1 MSDDAAG
8 HGNPSGGGA
17 ADGGAA
23 DPAGP
28 SAGQVP
34 VGAGEPELKGP
45 DLARAALA
53 RARAAARQ
61 KGLSPG
67 APRQRARRVDPER
80 SGSGPDGRDPV
91 LFGTMIRR
99 LVAERGWEETTTAAG
114 VLANWDRLVGPEIA
128 DHCQPT
134 SLVDGVL
141 ELVAESSAWA
151 TQLRLLTR
159 TMTARLTEQVGAGVV
174 TSIVVRGPAQADWRK
189 GPRRVQGRGP
199 RDTYG

>member
-1 MSDDAAG
+1 MSDETTG
-8 HGNPSGGGA
+8 P
-17 ADGGAA
+17 A
-23 DPAGP
+23 DPGDGP
-28 SAGQVP
+28 A
-34 VGAGEPELKGP
+34 AELKGP

-53 RARAAARQ
+53 RARAAARE

-67 APRQRARRVDPER
+67 APRNRSRRVDPAR

-91 LFGTMIRR
+91 LFGAMIRR

-128 DHCQPT
+128 EHCQPT
-134 SLVDGVL
+134 ALVEGVL

-159 TMTARLTEQVGAGVV
+159 TMTARLTEQVGDGVV

>member
-1 MSDDAAG
+1 MSDEPSSSEEPTESERAG
-8 HGNPSGGGA
+8 A
-17 ADGGAA
+17 
-23 DPAGP
+23 
-28 SAGQVP
+28 
-34 VGAGEPELKGP
+34 PELKGP

-53 RARAAARQ
+53 RARAAARA
-61 KGLSPG
+61 KGISPG
-67 APRQRARRVDPER
+67 APRTRARRPDGAR

-114 VLANWDRLVGPEIA
+114 VLANWDRLVGPDIA
-128 DHCQPT
+128 DHCRPQ
-134 SLVDGVL
+134 SLTDGELV
-141 ELVAESSAWA
+141 LVAESSAWA

-159 TMTARLTEQVGAGVV
+159 TMSAKLAEQVGAGVV
-174 TSIVVRGPAQADWRK
+174 TSIVVRGPVQADWRK

>member
-1 MSDDAAG
+1 MSDE
-8 HGNPSGGGA
+8 PSG
-17 ADGGAA
+17 
-23 DPAGP
+23 PAG
-28 SAGQVP
+28 
-34 VGAGEPELKGP
+34 GEEELQGP
-45 DLARAALA
+45 DLARAALS
-53 RARAAARQ
+53 RARAAARA

-67 APRQRARRVDPER
+67 APRARARRTDPAR

-91 LFGTMIRR
+91 PFGTMIRR

-128 DHCQPT
+128 DHCRPV
-134 SLVDGVL
+134 SLVDGELV
-141 ELVAESSAWA
+141 LVAESSAWA

-159 TMTARLTEQVGAGVV
+159 TMAKRLTEQVGAGVV
-174 TSIVVRGPAQADWRK
+174 TTIVVRGPAQADWRK

>member
-1 MSDDAAG
+1 MSGDQQPPPLEAPGSDAK
-8 HGNPSGGGA
+8 
-17 ADGGAA
+17 
-23 DPAGP
+23 GP
-28 SAGQVP
+28 EA
-34 VGAGEPELKGP
+34 KGP

-53 RARAAARQ
+53 RARAVARE

-67 APRQRARRVDPER
+67 LPRRKRSQPVR
-80 SGSGPDGRDPV
+80 SGSGPDGRDPI

-99 LVAERGWEETTTAAG
+99 LVAERGWEQTTSAAG
-114 VLANWDRLVGPEIA
+114 VLANWDHLVGPEISE
-128 DHCQPT
+128 HCRPT
-134 SLVDGVL
+134 ALTDGLL

-159 TMTARLTEQVGAGVV
+159 TMVARLSEQVGDGVV
-174 TSIVVRGPAQADWRK
+174 TSIVVRGPVQADWRK